1 MKNQDLIRSINHN
14 DIYYCKEFIK
24 SLHSKNFMYRASD
37 LMSIGMRQQ
46 DIDLAVKRA
55 LTVCKNAG
63 HQIKHHFCPIYTAD
77 GDKLISD
84 CKLSKLAYAL
94 VLLNANIQN
103 SSVVSFQMEV
113 ISEYLKK

>member
-1 MKNQDLIRSINHN
+1 MKNKELVRSIYHN
-14 DIYYCKEFIK
+14 DIYYCKEFIRVLYSK
-24 SLHSKNFMYRASD
+24 SLMYRASD
-37 LMSIGMRQQ
+37 LMNMGLRQQ

-55 LTVCKNAG
+55 LTVCKIKG
-63 HQIKHHFCPIYTAD
+63 HHIQHHFCPIYTSD

-103 SSVVSFQMEV
+103 SSVASFQIEV